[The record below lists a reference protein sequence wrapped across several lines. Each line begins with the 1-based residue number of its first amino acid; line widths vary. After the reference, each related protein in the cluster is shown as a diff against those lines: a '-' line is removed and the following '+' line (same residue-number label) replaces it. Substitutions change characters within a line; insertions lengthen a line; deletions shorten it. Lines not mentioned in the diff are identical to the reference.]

1 MREIIRIEN
10 LSKKYG
16 NFVALK
22 NVSLEVKEGEI
33 YGLLGPN
40 GAGKTTLMKTIYGKS
55 KYSIEYKELSVFG
68 LNPLKDDIKIR
79 CFTGIVPQDDNL
91 DYELSVLQN
100 LYIFSKYFGLA
111 KKESLKRIEELLN
124 FMELNDKRNVKIR
137 ELSGGMRRRL
147 TIARALLNKPSLLIL
162 DEPTTGLD
170 PQVRHTIWDK
180 IRKLKA
186 EGVTILITTHYMD
199 EAYQLCDRI
208 SIMNLGEK
216 IIEGNPKKL
225 ISENIENYV
234 LEIPTNLYKH
244 NKEHHFRS
252 ENFGEI
258 TRFFSNDLM
267 RLKEFSTSFG
277 VDNLILRQ
285 SNLEDLF
292 LKFTGRKLDE

>member
-1 MREIIRIEN
+1 MNEIIKIKN
-10 LSKKYG
+10 LTKKYG
-16 NFVALK
+16 NFTALK
-22 NVSLEVKEGEI
+22 NVSLEVHKGEI

-55 KYSIEYKELSVFG
+55 KYSVEFTELSVFG

-91 DYELSVLQN
+91 DYELSVVQN

-111 KKESLKRIEELLN
+111 KKESLKRIDELLD
-124 FMELNDKRNVKIR
+124 FMELNEKRNVKIR

-147 TIARALLNKPSLLIL
+147 TIARALLNKPELLIL

-216 IIEGNPKKL
+216 IIEGDPKRL

-234 LEIPTNLYKH
+234 LEIPTNLYK
-244 NKEHHFRS
+244 NKDHKFRY

-258 TRFFSNDLM
+258 TRLFSDDLIA
-267 RLKEFSTSFG
+267 LKEFSTSFG
-277 VDNLILRQ
+277 VNNLILRQ

-292 LKFTGRKLDE
+292 LKFTGRKLNE

>member
-1 MREIIRIEN
+1 MNEIIKIKN
-10 LSKKYG
+10 LTKKYG
-16 NFVALK
+16 NFTALK
-22 NVSLEVKEGEI
+22 NVSLEVKKGEI

-55 KYSIEYKELSVFG
+55 KYSIEFNELSVFG

-91 DYELSVLQN
+91 DYELSVVQN

-111 KKESLKRIEELLN
+111 KKESLKRIDELLD
-124 FMELNDKRNVKIR
+124 FMELNEKRNVKIR

-147 TIARALLNKPSLLIL
+147 TIARALLNKPELLIL

-180 IRKLKA
+180 IRKLKS

-216 IIEGNPKKL
+216 IIEGDPKRL

-234 LEIPTNLYKH
+234 LEIPTNLYKDKIH
-244 NKEHHFRS
+244 KFRH

-258 TRFFSNDLM
+258 TRLFSNDLM
-267 RLKEFSTSFG
+267 ALKEFSTSFG
-277 VDNLILRQ
+277 VNNLILRQ

-292 LKFTGRKLDE
+292 LKFTGRTLNE